1 MKNSLQESINSMD
14 YYRLILDVP
23 DVVSKDE
30 IKQAYRSLVMKS
42 PQLIKIKISLQRKN
56 TIIIDIEI

>member
-1 MKNSLQESINSMD
+1 MKNSLQETSNSMD

-30 IKQAYRSLVMKS
+30 IKPAYRSLVMKS

-56 TIIIDIEI
+56 TTIIDIEI

>member
-1 MKNSLQESINSMD
+1 MD